1 MKYRS
6 FIRRMRAMTAA
17 VRGPSQSNPG
27 FPTHMSFRLARIL
40 SVALLGVAAATAVHA
55 APKAKSTKKAAQPA
69 APTLI
74 WRGDQATA
82 RGLVT
87 DVAKA
92 YEKSGKGKI
101 EVQPFNTASGLDA
114 VAKGTADFAGS
125 ARGPDGSAESSLV
138 FTPVAWD
145 ALVMITYPS
154 NPVNSLTLKQLHD
167 IYYGKITNWKEVG
180 GNDEEIDLYAVAS
193 PGDGVEYSL
202 RKLLFGRGNQP
213 VAAPRLYVN
222 TAKLEEAV
230 TLDPKA
236 LGVTTLAGITGNRK
250 VKAINI
256 NGTPPSPATVKDGS
270 YSLFIPVY
278 LITNESSP
286 KAAQLKVFMDFLA
299 TEPARDVARKHDLV
313 PYDEAPAL
321 ADLDASRRPKILA
334 EVGARPVVEPTP
346 TPVAAPGATYASR
359 SAIAPTSELTQQAKQ
374 DLQARNDATTE
385 KKAEATAAATAN
397 ATAAAT
403 SSALDKTYTVVKGD
417 TLSVI
422 AKKYSVSVADLR
434 SWNSLKNDNVKIGQV
449 LKVSL

>member
-1 MKYRS
+1 
-6 FIRRMRAMTAA
+6 
-17 VRGPSQSNPG
+17 
-27 FPTHMSFRLARIL
+27 MSFRLARIL
-40 SVALLGVAAATAVHA
+40 SVALLGVAAVTAAHA
-55 APKAKSTKKAAQPA
+55 APKAKASTKKAAAPA
-69 APTLI
+69 VPTLV
-74 WRGDQATA
+74 WRGDVATA

-92 YEKSGKGKI
+92 FEKSKKGKI

-154 NPVNSLTLKQLHD
+154 NPVNSLTLKQVHD
-167 IYYGKITNWKEVG
+167 IYYGKITNWKDVG
-180 GNDEEIDLYAVAS
+180 GNDEPINLYAVAS

-202 RKLLFGRGNQP
+202 RKLLFGRGSQP

-236 LGVTTLAGITGNRK
+236 MGVTTLAGITGNRK

-270 YSLFIPVY
+270 YPLFIPVY
-278 LITNESSP
+278 LITSQSSP
-286 KAAQLKVFMDFLA
+286 KAEQLKNFMDFLA

-321 ADLDASRRPKILA
+321 AELDASRRPKILA
-334 EVGARPVVEPTP
+334 EVGARPVVEEPAP
-346 TPVAAPGATYASR
+346 TPVAAPGAMYASR
-359 SAIAPTSELTQQAKQ
+359 AAISPTSELTQQAKQ
-374 DLQARNDATTE
+374 DLQARNDANAE
-385 KKAEATAAATAN
+385 KKAEATAAA
-397 ATAAAT
+397 
-403 SSALDKTYTVVKGD
+403 SADKTYTVAKGD

-422 AKKYSVSVADLR
+422 AKKYSTTVADLR
-434 SWNSLKNDNVKIGQV
+434 SWNSLKNDNVRIGQV
-449 LKVSL
+449 LKVGL

>member
-55 APKAKSTKKAAQPA
+55 APKAKSSKKAAQPA

-125 ARGPDGSAESSLV
+125 ARGPDGSAERSLV

-167 IYYGKITNWKEVG
+167 IYYGKITNWKDVG
-180 GNDEEIDLYAVAS
+180 GNDEPINLYAVAS

-202 RKLLFGRGNQP
+202 RKLLFGRGSQP

-230 TLDPKA
+230 TLDPKS

-250 VKAINI
+250 VKAISI
-256 NGTPPSPATVKDGS
+256 NGTSPSPATVKDGS
-270 YSLFIPVY
+270 YPLFIPVY
-278 LITNESSP
+278 LITSESSP

-299 TEPARDVARKHDLV
+299 SDPAREVARKHDLV

-321 ADLDASRRPKILA
+321 AELDASRRPKILA
-334 EVGARPVVEPTP
+334 EVGARPVVDEEPAP

-374 DLQARNDATTE
+374 DLQARNDASAE
-385 KKAEATAAATAN
+385 KKAETAGP
-397 ATAAAT
+397 
-403 SSALDKTYTVVKGD
+403 SSLDKTYTVVKGD

-422 AKKYSVSVADLR
+422 AKKYSVTVADLR

-449 LKVSL
+449 LKVGL

>member
-6 FIRRMRAMTAA
+6 FIRRMRAMTA

-55 APKAKSTKKAAQPA
+55 APKAKSSKKAAQPA

-114 VAKGTADFAGS
+114 VARGTADFAGS
-125 ARGPDGSAESSLV
+125 ARGPDGTAERSLV

-154 NPVNSLTLKQLHD
+154 NPVSSLTLKQLHD

-180 GNDEEIDLYAVAS
+180 GNDEPINLYAVAS

-230 TLDPKA
+230 TLDPKS

-250 VKAINI
+250 VKAISV
-256 NGTPPSPATVKDGS
+256 NGTPASPATVKDGS
-270 YSLFIPVY
+270 YPLFIPVY
-278 LITNESSP
+278 LITNDSSP
-286 KAAQLKVFMDFLA
+286 KAAQLKVFMDFLTSA
-299 TEPARDVARKHDLV
+299 PAREVARKHDLV
-313 PYDEAPAL
+313 PYDEAPTL

-334 EVGARPVVEPTP
+334 EVGARPVVEEPMP

-374 DLQARNDATTE
+374 DLQARNDASTE
-385 KKAEATAAATAN
+385 KKAEASAAATAN

-403 SSALDKTYTVVKGD
+403 SAALDKTYTVNKGD

-422 AKKYSVSVADLR
+422 AKKYSVSVTDLR
-434 SWNSLKNDNVKIGQV
+434 SWNGLKNDNVKIGQV

>member
-1 MKYRS
+1 
-6 FIRRMRAMTAA
+6 
-17 VRGPSQSNPG
+17 
-27 FPTHMSFRLARIL
+27 MSFRLARIL
-40 SVALLGVAAATAVHA
+40 SVALLSVAAASA
-55 APKAKSTKKAAQPA
+55 AQAATKAKSSKKPATPA

-92 YEKSGKGKI
+92 YEKAGKGKI
-101 EVQPFNTASGLDA
+101 EVQPFNTVSGLDA

-125 ARGPDGSAESSLV
+125 ARGPDGSSESSLV

-154 NPVNSLTLKQLHD
+154 NPVNSLTLSQVHD
-167 IYYGKITNWKEVG
+167 IYYGKITNWKDVG
-180 GNDEEIDLYAVAS
+180 GNDQEIDLYAVAS

-222 TAKLEEAV
+222 TMKLEEAV

-236 LGVTTLAGITGNRK
+236 LGVTTLAGVSGNRK
-250 VKAINI
+250 VKTINI

-270 YSLFIPVY
+270 YPLFIPVY
-278 LITNESSP
+278 LITSDNSP
-286 KAAQLKVFMDFLA
+286 KVAQLKVFMDFLG
-299 TEPARDVARKHDLV
+299 TDPAREVARKHDLV

-321 ADLDASRRPKILA
+321 AELDISRRPKILA
-334 EVGARPVVEPTP
+334 EVGARPVPNEPVATP
-346 TPVAAPGATYASR
+346 TPVAAPGAMYASR
-359 SAIAPTSELTQQAKQ
+359 VATSPTSELTQQSKQ
-374 DLQARNDATTE
+374 DLQARNEASAE
-385 KKAEATAAATAN
+385 KKAAAVAAATG
-397 ATAAAT
+397 
-403 SSALDKTYTVVKGD
+403 DKTYVVAKGD

-422 AKKYSVSVADLR
+422 AKKNSVTVADLR
-434 SWNSLKNDNVKIGQV
+434 SWNDLKNDNVKIGQV
-449 LKVSL
+449 LKIGL

>member
-1 MKYRS
+1 
-6 FIRRMRAMTAA
+6 
-17 VRGPSQSNPG
+17 
-27 FPTHMSFRLARIL
+27 MSFRLARIL
-40 SVALLGVAAATAVHA
+40 SVALLSVAAASAAQA
-55 APKAKSTKKAAQPA
+55 APKAKSSKKPAQPA
-69 APTLI
+69 APTLV

-92 YEKSGKGKI
+92 YEKAGKGKI
-101 EVQPFNTASGLDA
+101 EVQPFNTVSGLDA

-154 NPVNSLTLKQLHD
+154 NPVSSLTLSQVHD
-167 IYYGKITNWKEVG
+167 IYYGKITNWKDVG
-180 GNDEEIDLYAVAS
+180 GNDQEIDLYAVAS

-236 LGVTTLAGITGNRK
+236 LGVTTLAGVTGNRK
-250 VKAINI
+250 VKTINI
-256 NGTPPSPATVKDGS
+256 NGTPPSSATVKDGS
-270 YSLFIPVY
+270 YPLFIPVY
-278 LITNESSP
+278 LITSETSP
-286 KAAQLKVFMDFLA
+286 KAAQLKVFMDFLG

-321 ADLDASRRPKILA
+321 AELDVSRRPKILA
-334 EVGARPVVEPTP
+334 EVGARPMPQEPAATP
-346 TPVAAPGATYASR
+346 TPVAAPGAMYASR
-359 SAIAPTSELTQQAKQ
+359 VATSPTSELTQQSKQ
-374 DLQARNDATTE
+374 DLQARNEANAE
-385 KKAEATAAATAN
+385 KKAEAAAA
-397 ATAAAT
+397 
-403 SSALDKTYTVVKGD
+403 SGDKVYTVSKGD

-434 SWNSLKNDNVKIGQV
+434 GWNSLKNDNVKIGQV
-449 LKVSL
+449 LKVGL

>member
-1 MKYRS
+1 
-6 FIRRMRAMTAA
+6 
-17 VRGPSQSNPG
+17 
-27 FPTHMSFRLARIL
+27 MSFRLARIL
-40 SVALLGVAAATAVHA
+40 SIALLSVAAASAAQA
-55 APKAKSTKKAAQPA
+55 APKAKSTKKPAQPA

-92 YEKSGKGKI
+92 YEKAGKGKI
-101 EVQPFNTASGLDA
+101 EVQPFNTISGLDA

-154 NPVNSLTLKQLHD
+154 NPVNSLTLSQVHD
-167 IYYGKITNWKEVG
+167 IYYGKITNWKDVG
-180 GNDEEIDLYAVAS
+180 GNDQEIDLYAVAS

-236 LGVTTLAGITGNRK
+236 LGVTTLAGVSGNRK
-250 VKAINI
+250 VKTINI

-270 YSLFIPVY
+270 YPLFIPVY
-278 LITNESSP
+278 LITSESSP
-286 KAAQLKVFMDFLA
+286 KAAQLKVFMDFLGTDA
-299 TEPARDVARKHDLV
+299 GRDVARKHDLV

-321 ADLDASRRPKILA
+321 AELDVSRRPKILA
-334 EVGARPVVEPTP
+334 EVGARPVPQEPTP

-359 SAIAPTSELTQQAKQ
+359 VATSPTSDLTQQAKQ
-374 DLQARNDATTE
+374 DLQARNDASTE
-385 KKAEATAAATAN
+385 KKVEAAAAN
-397 ATAAAT
+397 G
-403 SSALDKTYTVVKGD
+403 DKVYTVSKGD

-422 AKKYSVSVADLR
+422 AKKYSVTVADLR

-449 LKVSL
+449 LKVGL